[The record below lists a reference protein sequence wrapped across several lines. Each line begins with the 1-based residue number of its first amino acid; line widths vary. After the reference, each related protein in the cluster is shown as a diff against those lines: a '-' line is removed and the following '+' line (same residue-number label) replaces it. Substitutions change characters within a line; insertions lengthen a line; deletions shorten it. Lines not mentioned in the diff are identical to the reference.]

1 MILRRVALALI
12 LVLIFPLLAFADGQ
26 RVILVMDASGSMR
39 GKINGQS
46 KMAIAK
52 EVVAKVVGTWKP
64 EDELGLVVYGHRD
77 KNSCEDIE
85 TVIEPGVLD
94 SAAFI
99 NRVEA
104 LVPKGKTPMTQAVL
118 QAADALRYQ
127 ENLQL

>member
-12 LVLIFPLLAFADGQ
+12 LVLIFPLLALADGQ

-64 EDELGLVVYGHRD
+64 EGRSGSR
-77 KNSCEDIE
+77 
-85 TVIEPGVLD
+85 
-94 SAAFI
+94 
-99 NRVEA
+99 
-104 LVPKGKTPMTQAVL
+104 
-118 QAADALRYQ
+118 LR
-127 ENLQL
+127 NC